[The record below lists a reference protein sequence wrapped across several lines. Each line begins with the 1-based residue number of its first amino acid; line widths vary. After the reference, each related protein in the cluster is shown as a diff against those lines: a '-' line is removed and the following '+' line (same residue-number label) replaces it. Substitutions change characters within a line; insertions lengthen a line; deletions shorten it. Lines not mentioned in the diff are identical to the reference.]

1 MTAADPRAAAPAPPR
16 AEQIRRH
23 QWLAT
28 LGQAV
33 RTPRGAIG
41 LGLVCVVAAI
51 AAIGPFVA
59 PHPSDTPLTPYLRDA
74 VPAIPP
80 WAAISS
86 AAMSC
91 PGSWMV
97 GGCYC

>member
-1 MTAADPRAAAPAPPR
+1 MPVVDRRAAAPAPPR
-16 AEQIRRH
+16 TEQIRRH

-59 PHPSDTPLTPYLRDA
+59 PHPSDLPPPLTFGMPSPPFPLRRPLLARHVLSRALDG
-74 VPAIPP
+74 VSLPLL
-80 WAAISS
+80 
-86 AAMSC
+86 
-91 PGSWMV
+91 
-97 GGCYC
+97 